1 MSVLPRCT
9 RGRRRRSRMRSRGR
23 LGEGGS
29 PGAVDVQAAGRA
41 LQQAGVGQKTRSA
54 GREPVSDRRAAAG
67 MDMTFTGR
75 GLEVTD
81 TIRGLA
87 EQKLAPLG
95 RIEPRATA
103 LDLELINEHH
113 PRMDG
118 VKRVEAALRIPRK
131 TFRAH

>member
-1 MSVLPRCT
+1 
-9 RGRRRRSRMRSRGR
+9 
-23 LGEGGS
+23 
-29 PGAVDVQAAGRA
+29 
-41 LQQAGVGQKTRSA
+41 
-54 GREPVSDRRAAAG
+54 

-95 RIEPRATA
+95 RMEPRATA

-131 TFRAH
+131 TFRAHAEADDVPTAIDRVRDKLERQVRDHHGRKRPVHGKGALGYAPAADAEPEAAGDDDL